1 MDALAV
7 TKDKFNAALQRG
19 LLIISGFR
27 IEPVET
33 SACPLLQGDCFT
45 PGDRERRAARRSA
58 DDRLARWRSG
68 MPCSSL
74 YSRPFSAEIAEI
86 RG

>member
-7 TKDKFNAALQRG
+7 TKDKFNAALQCG

-45 PGDRERRAARRSA
+45 PGDRERRAA
-58 DDRLARWRSG
+58 
-68 MPCSSL
+68 
-74 YSRPFSAEIAEI
+74 
-86 RG
+86 

>member
-19 LLIISGFR
+19 SLIISGFR

-33 SACPLLQGDCFT
+33 SACPLLQGDCFYA
-45 PGDRERRAARRSA
+45 PRSRKEGHA
-58 DDRLARWRSG
+58 TLG
-68 MPCSSL
+68 
-74 YSRPFSAEIAEI
+74 
-86 RG
+86 